1 MIADIYTTL
10 QAIIYDGFPK
20 NNQSKP
26 VVFDEPIIGWY
37 QGDRS
42 LITETPGIV
51 FQGQPSTSKDVGFAT
66 KEYEHKILI
75 SCWHRSDGNALLEQ
89 KVLEFTRLIHEV
101 ILPHRRIWVL
111 AKCPLCPLS
120 SKKILTKWSLSP
132 EHFIIGHSG
141 ILGNFS
147 DIYSASGTNS
157 YVANAKH
164 NADLIWQQTHNTGYS
179 GFVNSG
185 LAVGA
190 FNLMYEDVR
199 SGYSVSG
206 MSLATSGV
214 ISSYQSNKIR
224 PIRIITD
231 CVLSDI
237 KPVTQDNEKN
247 LFRGGEFL
255 LTCKERI
262 TVPGFGPD
270 NVSTTL
276 WG

>member
-10 QAIIYDGFPK
+10 QAIIYEGLPK
-20 NNQSKP
+20 NGSSQP

-37 QGDRS
+37 KGDKS
-42 LITETPGIV
+42 LISETPGIV
-51 FQGQPSTSKDVGFAT
+51 FQAQPSSSKDIAFAT

-89 KVLEFTRLIHEV
+89 KVAEFTRLIHEAL
-101 ILPHRRIWVL
+101 LPHRRMWVL

-132 EHFIIGHSG
+132 QHFVIGHSG

-147 DIYSASGTNS
+147 DTYSASGTNS
-157 YVANAKH
+157 YVAKAKH
-164 NADLIWQQTHNTGYS
+164 NSDLIWQQTHSTGYS
-179 GFVNSG
+179 GFTDSK

-190 FNLMYEDVR
+190 FGLMYEDVR
-199 SGYSVSG
+199 SGYNISG
-206 MSLATSGV
+206 MPLATSGV
-214 ISSYQSNKIR
+214 IRAYQSNNVR
-224 PIRIITD
+224 PIRELFD

-237 KPVTQDNEKN
+237 KPVTQDNEKG

-255 LTCKERI
+255 LTAKELI
-262 TVPGFGPD
+262 VVSEFGPD
-270 NVSTTL
+270 NVSTAV